1 MVTQGTM
8 TQAIEPQPE
17 FRGILKRDVRF
28 ASGQDNSTSEAVN
41 GWFDRLMLQSG
52 IQTEPSV
59 WLMLCLLTAVALGG
73 LTFVAIEDFLLTAF
87 ATVFGMLAPI
97 LLAAVLRSRRQK
109 QIMEQLPAMAEE
121 MARAARSGRNVE
133 SSFMLVAADTPAPLG
148 IELKLVARRTE
159 MGIALGSA
167 VQDLPERTGV
177 AAVTM
182 LTSAIGV
189 HQETGGDLVQVLE
202 RLATAVR
209 DRLHFFNRLRAAT
222 IASRLGAIM
231 MLIIPPLVMG
241 FFLFRNPLHLQEL
254 MASFWGRLSLWTGIT
269 LQVVGAFFVFRILR
283 KSARF

>member
-1 MVTQGTM
+1 MVTQGTL
-8 TQAIEPQPE
+8 TQAIQPQPE

-59 WLMLCLLTAVALGG
+59 WLMLCLVSAVALGG
-73 LTFVAIEDFLLTAF
+73 FSFVATEAVLPTAF
-87 ATVFGMLAPI
+87 ATFIGMLAPV
-97 LLAAVLRSRRQK
+97 LLATVLRSRRQK
-109 QIMEQLPAMAEE
+109 LIMEQLPAMAEE

-148 IELKLVARRTE
+148 NELKLAARRTE
-159 MGIALGSA
+159 MGVDLGSA
-167 VQDLPERTGV
+167 VRDLPERTGV
-177 AAVTM
+177 PAITM

-231 MLIIPPLVMG
+231 MLIIPPLVMA
-241 FFLFRNPLHLQEL
+241 FFLFRNPLHLEEL
-254 MASFWGRLSLWTGIT
+254 TASFWGRLSLWTGIT
-269 LQVVGAFFVFRILR
+269 LQAVGAFFVFRILR